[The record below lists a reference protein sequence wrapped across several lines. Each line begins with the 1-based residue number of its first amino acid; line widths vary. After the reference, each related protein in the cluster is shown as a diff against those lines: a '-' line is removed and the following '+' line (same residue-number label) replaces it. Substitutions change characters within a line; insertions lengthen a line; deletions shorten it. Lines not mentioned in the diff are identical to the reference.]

1 MLLGTCGAD
10 VPGEWFSVIFRI
22 FCAFW
27 LLQTSCH
34 VLYVFY
40 EVCGSSTGRNSGLST
55 YFYAPDASESQLT
68 YFLRICG
75 IKHIYPL
82 LSTDLATLASVDGT
96 ECCY

>member
-10 VPGEWFSVIFRI
+10 VPGEWFLDIFRI

-55 YFYAPDASESQLT
+55 YVYAPDASESQLT
-68 YFLRICG
+68 YFLRIWSVVLGACSLPFRRE
-75 IKHIYPL
+75 IFADSHIL
-82 LSTDLATLASVDGT
+82 
-96 ECCY
+96 